1 MSAKEEAGERPVD
14 DILALRAM
22 EETARRLGVAVRY
35 ERLDDEDV
43 KMSSGFCRVN
53 DEKIV
58 IIDKRLDTK
67 GRWKALAMALKQAD
81 INSIFLPPL
90 ARKLLDME

>member
-22 EETARRLGVAVRY
+22 ENTAHRLGVAVRY
-35 ERLDDEDV
+35 ERLEDDDV

-90 ARKLLDME
+90 ARQLLDME

>member
-1 MSAKEEAGERPVD
+1 MSAKGEAGERPID
-14 DILALRAM
+14 DALALRAM

-43 KMSSGFCRVN
+43 KMSSGFCRVK

-58 IIDKRLDTK
+58 IIDKRLDVN